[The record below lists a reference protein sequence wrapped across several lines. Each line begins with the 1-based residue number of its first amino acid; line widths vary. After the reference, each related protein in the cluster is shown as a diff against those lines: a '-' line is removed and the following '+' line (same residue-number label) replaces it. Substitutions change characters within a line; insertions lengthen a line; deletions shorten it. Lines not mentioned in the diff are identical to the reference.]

1 MWIIMVWQCI
11 SPEMN
16 VKIFKKCYL
25 SSTVDETDDGVL
37 WKGSERDGNMSEWV
51 WGRCEDGDS
60 DTDW

>member
-1 MWIIMVWQCI
+1 MVWQCI

-37 WKGSERDGNMSEWV
+37 WKGSERDGNMSE
-51 WGRCEDGDS
+51 
-60 DTDW
+60 